1 MQKLI
6 RHKIARLSCYFLV
19 FSISLSPVVN
29 ASLMSSMANMKAV
42 HHDSDMDNPPGNAIH
57 NRMYKSCDQH
67 PGSKHMTQK
76 HMTQE
81 NSHAQGLDT
90 DSYNCQ
96 MSDAC
101 ALHCSGAIDPL
112 PPVLNGLFHLNKS
125 IDWRTP
131 IIQVPAFLSSFT
143 LDRPPR
149 S

>member
-1 MQKLI
+1 ML
-6 RHKIARLSCYFLV
+6 ASV
-19 FSISLSPVVN
+19 ALSPIVN
-29 ASLMSSMANMKAV
+29 ASLMSNMVDMEDAQ
-42 HHDSDMDNPPGNAIH
+42 HDLAMDM
-57 NRMYKSCDQH
+57 SCDQH
-67 PGSKHMTQK
+67 PHSMEVVQK
-76 HMTQE
+76 SDHGQ
-81 NSHAQGLDT
+81 SSDT
-90 DSYNCQ
+90 DSYNCK

-112 PPVLNGLFHLNKS
+112 PPLLNGLFHLDKS